1 MVQGGEWQQ
10 PGAQKD
16 QASEGRDAR
25 GGGTVGH
32 ASLSTFKEEPPED
45 CPWGSRGRT
54 AESWVRALCMSGTD
68 TCWRNRR
75 SAGERLH
82 WGAAAPD
89 VKGFVSEPVTSHLRM
104 LWACWARLKP
114 RVRNCIQVSHM
125 GGGTPAASQACHQ
138 EAGVEAEQPGLE
150 PGVLTLM
157 GELRNCDAM
166 CWTTAP
172 ALVVVCI
179 TDEGGWHDFYMQI
192 AHFNPVISFYW
203 GYASSLCK
211 GTSRFCPKME

>member
-1 MVQGGEWQQ
+1 M
-10 PGAQKD
+10 
-16 QASEGRDAR
+16 
-25 GGGTVGH
+25 
-32 ASLSTFKEEPPED
+32 
-45 CPWGSRGRT
+45 
-54 AESWVRALCMSGTD
+54 
-68 TCWRNRR
+68 
-75 SAGERLH
+75 
-82 WGAAAPD
+82 
-89 VKGFVSEPVTSHLRM
+89 
-104 LWACWARLKP
+104 
-114 RVRNCIQVSHM
+114 
-125 GGGTPAASQACHQ
+125 
-138 EAGVEAEQPGLE
+138 EAEQPGLE

-211 GTSRFCPKME
+211 GTSRFRPKME